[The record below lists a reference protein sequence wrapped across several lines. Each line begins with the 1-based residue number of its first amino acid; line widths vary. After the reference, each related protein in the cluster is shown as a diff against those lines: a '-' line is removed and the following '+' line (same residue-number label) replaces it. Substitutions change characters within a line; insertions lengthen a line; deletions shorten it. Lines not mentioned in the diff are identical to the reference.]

1 MSIPYNNTLISPNDN
16 LSQWTKQ
23 YPSLLKKNFIGI
35 SRIWD
40 QKFPPATFATLPFRN
55 MPFHFTWRVTIDPAM
70 LAPYVNEGAD
80 TPLSDAETK
89 LEHFVCRESRLGAK
103 ISQREI
109 NFGLPNVVQ
118 QRTTSLVDAINLT
131 REWQNI
137 QALTGT
143 NVNQPLA
150 LTRLNLAQAGVPHGV
165 GTPKAWDESGA
176 DIIKDILAMK
186 TDMLKKAGK
195 QATDIYMPINEY
207 EHLHNDPE
215 ILDQLRYTSGS
226 LLTDGRL
233 TMIKGLRIHVV
244 ASFWKERK
252 KNSEEIKHFILENK
266 CILTT
271 GIVGFTAVA
280 EPMTGSAPM
289 MERWLEN
296 KSRSIFIH
304 GFSSFVPVVED
315 YGRIGII
322 SGTDSLT
329 A

>member
-1 MSIPYNNTLISPNDN
+1 MSLPLNNTLFSPTDN
-16 LSQWTKQ
+16 LSQWTKK
-23 YPSLLKKNFIGI
+23 YPSLLKKNFLGL

-40 QKFPPATFATLPFRN
+40 KKFPPSTFATLPFRN
-55 MPFHFTWRVTIDPAM
+55 MPFHFAWRVTIDPAM
-70 LAPYVNEGAD
+70 LAPYVQEGAD
-80 TPLSDAETK
+80 TPMSDAETK
-89 LEHFVCRESRLGAK
+89 LEHFVCKESRLGAK
-103 ISQREI
+103 ISKREI

-118 QRTTSLVDAINLT
+118 DRTTSLVDAINLT

-150 LTRLNLAQAGVPHGV
+150 LTRLNLAVAGEPHGS
-165 GTPKAWDESGA
+165 GTAKTWDNSGA
-176 DIIKDILAMK
+176 IIIKDILAMK
-186 TDMLKKAGK
+186 TDMTKQGGK
-195 QATDIYMPINEY
+195 IPTDMYMPLNEF
-207 EHLHNDPE
+207 EHMHNDSE
-215 ILDQLRYTSGS
+215 ILDQLKYTSGT
-226 LLTDGRL
+226 LLVDGRL
-233 TMIKGLRIHVV
+233 TVIKGVRIHVV

-252 KNSEEIKHFILENK
+252 KDGTEVKRFILENK
-266 CILTT
+266 VILTA

-280 EPMTGSAPM
+280 EPQGGSAPQ

-304 GFSSFVPVVED
+304 AFSSFVPVVSD

-322 SGTDSLT
+322 TDTDSLT

>member
-1 MSIPYNNTLISPNDN
+1 MSFPANNTLISPADN

-23 YPSLLKKNFIGI
+23 YPSLLKKNFLGI

-40 QKFPPATFATLPFRN
+40 EKFPPSTFTALPFRN
-55 MPFHFTWRVTIDPAM
+55 MPYHFAWRVTIDPAM
-70 LAPYVNEGAD
+70 LAPYVQEGAD

-89 LEHFVCRESRLGAK
+89 LENFVSKESRLGAK

-118 QRTTSLVDAINLT
+118 QRVTSLVDAINLT

-150 LTRLNLAQAGVPHGV
+150 LTRLNLSVAGVPHGT
-165 GTPKAWDESGA
+165 GTAKAWDESGG
-176 DIIKDILAMK
+176 DIIKDLLAMK
-186 TDMLKKAGK
+186 TDMTRKCGK
-195 QATDIYMPINEY
+195 VPTDLYVPLNEY
-207 EHLHNDPE
+207 EHIHNDPE
-215 ILDQLRYTSGS
+215 ILDQLRYTSGT

-233 TMIKGLRIHVV
+233 TMLKGLRIHVV

-252 KNSEEIKHFILENK
+252 KDGTEVKHFILEDK
-266 CILTT
+266 VILTT
-271 GIVGFTAVA
+271 GAVGFTAVA
-280 EPMTGSAPM
+280 EPMSGSAPQ

-304 GFSSFVPVVED
+304 AFSSFVPVVED

-322 SGTDSLT
+322 TGTDSLT
-329 A
+329 P